1 MVSSLNLAYIHL
13 RLEELF
19 GSNDWFGSKN
29 MLFVGDL
36 LQLQPVNGHP
46 VFEKITQKSLQHKVG
61 CATSVNIWRDVVTY
75 DELTI
80 NERQKKDAKFS
91 AMLDSVRCGCPTAE
105 TITTLQER
113 LVQGSIADRFIE
125 LWKHGQS
132 PVCLFP
138 RRKTCNDFNSE
149 MLGRLTSE
157 VHELLCTDE
166 VDKTCNPRKWTKKT
180 ADKLAKLS
188 NDCNMTAGLEAKL
201 LLAVGAQ
208 VMLRLNIDTNAGLV
222 NGAIGTVVSVQPNH
236 ITVQFDH
243 TNKLYNV
250 EKVKSRFTIMKNFY
264 IYRKQFPLILAYGVT
279 IHKCQGLSLDC
290 AIVDL
295 SDKVFSPGMAYVAV
309 SRVRT
314 LQGLHL
320 FAFDPKSIMVSTSCL
335 NEINRLRA
343 AYRPDLKALPT
354 TNST

>member
-1 MVSSLNLAYIHL
+1 
-13 RLEELF
+13 
-19 GSNDWFGSKN
+19 
-29 MLFVGDL
+29 
-36 LQLQPVNGHP
+36 
-46 VFEKITQKSLQHKVG
+46 
-61 CATSVNIWRDVVTY
+61 
-75 DELTI
+75 
-80 NERQKKDAKFS
+80 
-91 AMLDSVRCGCPTAE
+91 
-105 TITTLQER
+105 
-113 LVQGSIADRFIE
+113 
-125 LWKHGQS
+125 
-132 PVCLFP
+132 
-138 RRKTCNDFNSE
+138 

-166 VDKTCNPRKWTKKT
+166 VDETCNPRKWTKKT
-180 ADKLAKLS
+180 AKKLAKL
-188 NDCNMTAGLEAKL
+188 NDDCNMTAGLEAKL
-201 LLAVGAQ
+201 LLAVGAR
-208 VMLRLNIDTNAGLV
+208 VMLRRNIDTNAGLV

-243 TNKLYNV
+243 TNKPYNV
-250 EKVKSRFTIMKNFY
+250 EKVKSRFTIMKNYY

-335 NEINRLRA
+335 NKINRLRA
-343 AYRPDLKALPT
+343 AYRPDLKPYPLPAPPKPARKRKLTGSVQHDEPTPKKPCGANPGPLNKGKQWLGKDNTALPNKT
-354 TNST
+354 PTKRKRTESAKPRAEQPAKKARSASDTDVVFLFQEPDLPYKFHSVDELWQRTICDFMGLGFRRPNKVTRGGPNVPLDTPRSTCNQTYSRRW